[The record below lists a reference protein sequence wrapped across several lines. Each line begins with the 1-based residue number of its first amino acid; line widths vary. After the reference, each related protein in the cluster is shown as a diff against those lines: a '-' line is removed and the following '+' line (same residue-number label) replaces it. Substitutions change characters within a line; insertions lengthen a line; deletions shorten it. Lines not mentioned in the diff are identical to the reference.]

1 MKLKLKCCSGVHK
14 EMVTAVAWT
23 PDNELYSMSD
33 DNTIHRWDGSGDPAG
48 KVWYVENGYVHHVPK
63 RHELPTVILKPRGT
77 TAVRR
82 LLCTSRN

>member
-1 MKLKLKCCSGVHK
+1 MKLKLKCSAGVHK

-48 KVWYVENGYVHHVPK
+48 KAWHVD
-63 RHELPTVILKPRGT
+63 RE
-77 TAVRR
+77 
-82 LLCTSRN
+82 